1 MDPIDDFYYYDHSP
15 VVANKT
21 SNSNK
26 KKLDPEK
33 LYFCIFFLFIYFFI
47 YFLIFNYKKIFKI
60 FKKYLQKK
68 NIQKKTDIQI
78 V

>member
-1 MDPIDDFYYYDHSP
+1 MDNLDNFHLYDNITP
-15 VVANKT
+15 TNKT
-21 SNSNK
+21 ENSNK
-26 KKLDPEK
+26 KNLDPNK
-33 LYFCIFFLFIYFFI
+33 LYFCIFFLFFYFFI

-68 NIQKKTDIQI
+68 NIKKKTDIQI

>member
-1 MDPIDDFYYYDHSP
+1 MDNLEDFHYYESIT
-15 VVANKT
+15 NKT
-21 SNSNK
+21 DNDDNY
-26 KKLDPEK
+26 KKLDQDK
-33 LYFCIFFLFIYFFI
+33 LYFCIFFLFFYFFI

-60 FKKYLQKK
+60 LKKYLQKK

>member
-1 MDPIDDFYYYDHSP
+1 MDNLDNFYLYDNITP
-15 VVANKT
+15 TNKT
-21 SNSNK
+21 ENSNK
-26 KKLDPEK
+26 KNLDPNK
-33 LYFCIFFLFIYFFI
+33 LYFCIFFLFF

-68 NIQKKTDIQI
+68 NIKKKTDIQI